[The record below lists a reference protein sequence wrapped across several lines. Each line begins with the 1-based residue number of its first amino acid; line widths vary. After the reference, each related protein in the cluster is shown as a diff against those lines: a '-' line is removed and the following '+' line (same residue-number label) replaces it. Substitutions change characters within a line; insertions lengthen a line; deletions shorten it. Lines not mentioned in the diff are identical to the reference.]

1 MMRSRRGGTRRWQE
15 LARLAMAIAIK
26 EENVQRGIEANPG
39 QLPAMPNPTGSL
51 QSPNAERDRVSLEM
65 REVF

>member
-1 MMRSRRGGTRRWQE
+1 
-15 LARLAMAIAIK
+15 MAIAIK